1 MSDKAWHISYLSA
14 IVGPCA
20 ATTDDGCM
28 AWEDTEKSDFV
39 MRLLDRDN
47 DAKNLLLVIQP
58 EMNELA
64 IYTLTGYCVAND
76 LPYMIKDWDTLSAE
90 MYDIGQKEAQKTRH

>member
-28 AWEDTEKSDFV
+28 AWDDDESDFV

-58 EMNELA
+58 EMNELQL
-64 IYTLTGYCVAND
+64 YTVSGYCVAND
-76 LPYMIKDWDTLSAE
+76 LPYMIKDWDALSE
-90 MYDIGQKEAQKTRH
+90 EGQKEAQKTRH

>member
-1 MSDKAWHISYLSA
+1 MSNKAWHISYLSA

-28 AWEDTEKSDFV
+28 AWSDENDEINFV

-47 DAKNLLLVIQP
+47 NAESLLLVIQP
-58 EMNELA
+58 EMDEIQ
-64 IYTLTGYCVAND
+64 IYTLTGYCISND
-76 LPYMIKDWDTLSAE
+76 LPYMIKDWDALSE
-90 MYDIGQKEAQKTRH
+90 EGRKEAQKTRH

>member
-28 AWEDTEKSDFV
+28 AWDDDESDFV

-58 EMNELA
+58 EMNELQL
-64 IYTLTGYCVAND
+64 YTVSGYCVAND
-76 LPYMIKDWDTLSAE
+76 LPYMIKDWDALSAE
-90 MYDIGQKEAQKTRH
+90 GQKEAQKTRH

>member
-1 MSDKAWHISYLSA
+1 MNDKDWHISYLSA

-20 ATTDDGCM
+20 ATTPDGCM
-28 AWEDTEKSDFV
+28 AWEDKEESDFV

-47 DAKNLLLVIQP
+47 DGKNLLVVIQP

-64 IYTLTGYCVAND
+64 IYTVTGYCVAND
-76 LPYMIKDWDTLSAE
+76 LPYMIKDRDTLSAE
-90 MYDIGQKEAQKTRH
+90 GQKEAQKTRH

>member
-64 IYTLTGYCVAND
+64 IYTLTGYCANHD

-90 MYDIGQKEAQKTRH
+90 GQKEAQKTRH

>member
-28 AWEDTEKSDFV
+28 AWEDAEKSDFV

-47 DAKNLLLVIQP
+47 DRILRGKR
-58 EMNELA
+58 
-64 IYTLTGYCVAND
+64 
-76 LPYMIKDWDTLSAE
+76 SAVH
-90 MYDIGQKEAQKTRH
+90 D

>member
-1 MSDKAWHISYLSA
+1 MNDKDWHISYLSA

-20 ATTDDGCM
+20 ATTPDGCM
-28 AWEDTEKSDFV
+28 AWEDKEESDFV

-64 IYTLTGYCVAND
+64 IYTVTGYCVAND

-90 MYDIGQKEAQKTRH
+90 GQKESQKTRH

>member
-28 AWEDTEKSDFV
+28 AWDDDESDFV

-47 DAKNLLLVIQP
+47 DGKNLLLVIQP
-58 EMNELA
+58 EMNELQL
-64 IYTLTGYCVAND
+64 YTVSGYCVAND
-76 LPYMIKDWDTLSAE
+76 LPYMIKDWDALSAE
-90 MYDIGQKEAQKTRH
+90 GQKEAQKTRH

>member
-28 AWEDTEKSDFV
+28 AWDDDESDFV

-58 EMNELA
+58 EMNELQL
-64 IYTLTGYCVAND
+64 YTVSGYCVAND

-90 MYDIGQKEAQKTRH
+90 GQKEAQKTRH

>member
-28 AWEDTEKSDFV
+28 AWEDAEKSDFV

-90 MYDIGQKEAQKTRH
+90 GQKEAQKTRH

>member
-28 AWEDTEKSDFV
+28 AWDDDESDFV

-58 EMNELA
+58 EMNELQL
-64 IYTLTGYCVAND
+64 YTVSGYCVAND
-76 LPYMIKDWDTLSAE
+76 LPYMIKDWDALSAE
-90 MYDIGQKEAQKTRH
+90 GRKEAQKTRH

>member
-1 MSDKAWHISYLSA
+1 MSTKAWHISYLSA

-28 AWEDTEKSDFV
+28 AWSDENDEINFV

-47 DAKNLLLVIQP
+47 NAENLLLVIQP
-58 EMNELA
+58 EMDEIQ
-64 IYTLTGYCVAND
+64 IYTLTGYCISNG
-76 LPYMIKDWDTLSAE
+76 LPYMIKDWDALSE
-90 MYDIGQKEAQKTRH
+90 EGQKEAQKTRH

>member
-14 IVGPCA
+14 IIGPCA

-28 AWEDTEKSDFV
+28 AWEDVEKSGFV

-47 DAKNLLLVIQP
+47 DGKNLLVVIQP
-58 EMNELA
+58 EIDELQL
-64 IYTLTGYCVAND
+64 YTVTGYCVAND
-76 LPYMIKDWDTLSAE
+76 LPYMIKDWDALSE
-90 MYDIGQKEAQKTRH
+90 EGQKEAQKTRH

>member
-28 AWEDTEKSDFV
+28 AWDDDESDFV

-58 EMNELA
+58 EMNELQL
-64 IYTLTGYCVAND
+64 YTVSGYCVAND
-76 LPYMIKDWDTLSAE
+76 LPYMIKDWDALSE
-90 MYDIGQKEAQKTRH
+90 EGRKEAQKTRH

>member
-20 ATTDDGCM
+20 ATTEDGCM
-28 AWEDTEKSDFV
+28 AWEDEEKSDFV

-47 DAKNLLLVIQP
+47 DGKNLLAVIQP

-64 IYTLTGYCVAND
+64 LYTVTGYCVAND

-90 MYDIGQKEAQKTRH
+90 GQKEAQKTRH

>member
-28 AWEDTEKSDFV
+28 AWDDDESDFV

-58 EMNELA
+58 EMNELQL
-64 IYTLTGYCVAND
+64 YTVSGYCVANE
-76 LPYMIKDWDTLSAE
+76 LPYMIKDWDALSE
-90 MYDIGQKEAQKTRH
+90 EGRKEAQKTRH

>member
-28 AWEDTEKSDFV
+28 AWEDEEKSGFYGF
-39 MRLLDRDN
+39 
-47 DAKNLLLVIQP
+47 
-58 EMNELA
+58 
-64 IYTLTGYCVAND
+64 YTSY
-76 LPYMIKDWDTLSAE
+76 Y
-90 MYDIGQKEAQKTRH
+90 

>member
-28 AWEDTEKSDFV
+28 AWDDDESDFV

-76 LPYMIKDWDTLSAE
+76 LPYMIKDWDALSAE
-90 MYDIGQKEAQKTRH
+90 GQKEAQKTRH

>member
-1 MSDKAWHISYLSA
+1 MSTKAWHISYLSA

-28 AWEDTEKSDFV
+28 AWGDENDEINFV

-47 DAKNLLLVIQP
+47 NCLLYTSDAAD
-58 EMNELA
+58 E
-64 IYTLTGYCVAND
+64 
-76 LPYMIKDWDTLSAE
+76 
-90 MYDIGQKEAQKTRH
+90 

>member
-28 AWEDTEKSDFV
+28 AWDDDESDFV

-47 DAKNLLLVIQP
+47 DAKNLLVVIQP
-58 EMNELA
+58 EMNELQL
-64 IYTLTGYCVAND
+64 YTVSGYCVAND
-76 LPYMIKDWDTLSAE
+76 LPYMIKDWDALSE
-90 MYDIGQKEAQKTRH
+90 EGRKEAQKTRH

>member
-28 AWEDTEKSDFV
+28 AWDDDESDFV

-76 LPYMIKDWDTLSAE
+76 LPYMIKDWDALSE
-90 MYDIGQKEAQKTRH
+90 EGRKEAQKTRH

>member
-1 MSDKAWHISYLSA
+1 MSTKAWHISYLSA

-28 AWEDTEKSDFV
+28 AWDDDESDFV

-58 EMNELA
+58 EMNELQL
-64 IYTLTGYCVAND
+64 YTVSGYCVAND

-90 MYDIGQKEAQKTRH
+90 GQKESQKTRH

>member
-1 MSDKAWHISYLSA
+1 MNDKDWHISYLSA

-20 ATTDDGCM
+20 ATTPDGCM
-28 AWEDTEKSDFV
+28 AWEDKEESDFV

-90 MYDIGQKEAQKTRH
+90 GQKESQKTRH

>member
-28 AWEDTEKSDFV
+28 AWGDENDEINFV

-47 DAKNLLLVIQP
+47 NAENLLLVIQP
-58 EMNELA
+58 EMDEIQ
-64 IYTLTGYCVAND
+64 IYTLTGYCISND
-76 LPYMIKDWDTLSAE
+76 LPYMIKDWDALSE
-90 MYDIGQKEAQKTRH
+90 EGRKEAQKTRH

>member
-1 MSDKAWHISYLSA
+1 MSTKAWHISYLSA
-14 IVGPCA
+14 IVGPCT

-28 AWEDTEKSDFV
+28 AWSGDESDFV

-47 DAKNLLLVIQP
+47 NGKNLLLVIQP

-64 IYTLTGYCVAND
+64 MYTLTGYCISND
-76 LPYMIKDWDTLSAE
+76 LPYMIKDWGALSAE
-90 MYDIGQKEAQKTRH
+90 GQKEAQKTRH